1 MSRTRHDSACL
12 GALLSVILTT
22 VSASTSV
29 RAGDLDPPPGP
40 IAPTMVSLEKLAPG
54 RCVSDL
60 PGDPSALHVI
70 SQSGKYF
77 LGADVV
83 VTGSTH
89 GILIDADHVTLDLNG
104 FSIHGAPGSLDGIH
118 VVAGLSRGI
127 KINSGLGGIPVAHGT
142 GSRIVGFGGDG
153 VHVAGATSMS
163 ISGITSMGN
172 GGDGFELFGSGGT
185 ISGLDIVILVTDCAA
200 QSNGGHGILVGPAV
214 SKAVGV
220 DDKFSYACERV
231 LSCMNGQDGLR
242 VEGTEV
248 VRLNAVRCFTNAG
261 DGIELYVPGRDGYEG
276 YVSVEKCESNANGG
290 YGVFAAAQP
299 NGLGTFTE
307 AKVFGFGSGACGNG
321 LGGFSMQD
329 VIDATFEHCSA
340 ARNSG
345 AGYACALAP
354 GQSARASVRLSGS
367 TATDNEGQGALVLLP
382 VDVSGAVTVHGGA
395 FRGNGGG
402 GGGGVLSPGI
412 DIDSSG
418 GSPDPAAPS
427 MLEVHVENVD
437 IAASGSDGLRVRMHH
452 ETAKA
457 IIANMRARL
466 CGGSGIDIGPPDGAV
481 PTGALEVTL
490 DHVQCASNGA
500 DGARVSGSVVV
511 DDGDFPRNVGNG
523 LAISGFPGTQA
534 AGSHCRGSSAN
545 GNGGNGISM
554 LGVQGGE
561 IDHCSA
567 HGNGGTG
574 IEIGDSPLP
583 GGSVSFGLRMDQCFA
598 TGNGVGIAVTG
609 EHIVLRSA
617 ASHNTTNM
625 SIGADV
631 FTGPDATSPA
641 WICVKPYDWP

>member
-1 MSRTRHDSACL
+1 MTRIRHGSA
-12 GALLSVILTT
+12 GFGTILSIILTA
-22 VSASTSV
+22 SAASTAAH
-29 RAGDLDPPPGP
+29 AGDLDPPPGL
-40 IAPTMVSLEKLAPG
+40 IEPTMVSLDKLAPG
-54 RCVSDL
+54 RCVNDL

-77 LGADVV
+77 LAADVV

-89 GILIDADHVTLDLNG
+89 GILIDADDVTLNLNG
-104 FSIHGAPGSLDGIH
+104 FSLHGTPGSLDGIH
-118 VVAGLSRGI
+118 VVAGLGRGI
-127 KINSGLGGIPVAHGT
+127 KINSGIGGIPVAHGT
-142 GSRIVGFGGDG
+142 GSRVVGFGGDG
-153 VHVAGATSMS
+153 VHVAGATAAS
-163 ISGITSMGN
+163 ITGLTATGN
-172 GGDGFELFGSGGT
+172 GGDGFELFGNGGT
-185 ISGLDIVILVTDCAA
+185 LAASDVVILCRGVVA
-200 QSNGGHGILVGPAV
+200 QANSGHGIRVAPAA
-214 SKAVGV
+214 SKALGV
-220 DDKFSYACERV
+220 DDKFGYVCERA
-231 LSCMNGQDGLR
+231 LLCMNGIDGLR
-242 VEGTEV
+242 VEGTET
-248 VRLNAVRCFTNAG
+248 VRLSEVQCFTNGG
-261 DGIELYVPGRDGYEG
+261 DGIELYVPGRNGYES

-290 YGVFAAAQP
+290 YGVFVAAQP
-299 NGLGTFTE
+299 NGLGTLAS
-307 AKVFGFGSGACGNG
+307 AKVFGVGSGTCGNG
-321 LGGFSMQD
+321 LDGFSTQD
-329 VIDATFEHCSA
+329 VIDATFERCSA

-354 GQSARASVRLSGS
+354 GQSARASVRLQGS

-427 MLEVHVENVD
+427 MLEVHVEDVD
-437 IAASGSDGLRVRMHH
+437 VAASGADGLRVRMYHD
-452 ETAKA
+452 TAKA
-457 IIANMRARL
+457 IISNMRARL
-466 CGGSGIDIGPPDGAV
+466 CGGSGIDIGPPDGAA
-481 PTGALEVTL
+481 PTGTLDVTL
-490 DHVQCASNGA
+490 DHVQCAANGA

-511 DDGDFPRNVGNG
+511 DNGDFPRNIGNG
-523 LAISGFPGTQA
+523 LAISGFPGAQA
-534 AGSHCRGSSAN
+534 AGAHCRRSSAN
-545 GNGGNGISM
+545 GNGSNGISM

-583 GGSVSFGLRMDQCFA
+583 GGSVSFGVRMDQCFA

-625 SIGADV
+625 SLGADV